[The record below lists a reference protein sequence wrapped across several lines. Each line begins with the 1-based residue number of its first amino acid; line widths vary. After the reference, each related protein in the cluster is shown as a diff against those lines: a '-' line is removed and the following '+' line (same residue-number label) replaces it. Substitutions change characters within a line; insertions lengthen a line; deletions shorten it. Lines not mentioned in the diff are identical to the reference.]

1 MFIQQFNDMF
11 SRSVVYI
18 YACIVSS
25 IVAFDQSVTEVS
37 KIYETVSNW
46 SVQTPHMATQL
57 PIHSYLNLGI
67 STNVY
72 LILYMCILI

>member
-1 MFIQQFNDMF
+1 MFIQQIC
-11 SRSVVYI
+11 SI